1 MWASEIYEVVEEIRL
16 FLPRVS
22 SWVPDQMLAAG
33 KREKVMERK
42 RTGRGVSPPGFT
54 LIELLVVVAII
65 ALLISILLPTL
76 NAVRERSKK
85 TACMANLHALGEV
98 LVMYAQENSDRLP
111 NLNPV
116 ATVNDPVGTN
126 QVLVY
131 LSQQYARSG
140 KTFYCPSDANDRAP
154 AATTNGDY
162 LALDSARTSYDFY
175 SVWWQPEYGPLLPK
189 IEKAPLSWDL
199 DGGNAT
205 RDQFQ
210 NHGTAGGNVVYGD
223 GHGEW
228 QARVDWDDNNWP
240 HPASLYY
247 QQ

>member
-1 MWASEIYEVVEEIRL
+1 
-16 FLPRVS
+16 
-22 SWVPDQMLAAG
+22 
-33 KREKVMERK
+33 MERG
-42 RTGRGVSPPGFT
+42 RTDRGVSPPGFT

-116 ATVNDPVGTN
+116 ATINDPTGTN

-131 LSQQYARSG
+131 LAQQYARNP
-140 KTFYCPSDANDRAP
+140 KTFFCPSDSSDRTP
-154 AATTNGDY
+154 SKITNGDY
-162 LALDSARTSYDFY
+162 LTLNSARTSYDFY
-175 SVWWQPEYGPLLPK
+175 SVWWQPEFGPLLPR
-189 IEKAPLSWDL
+189 IERAPLSWDL
-199 DGGNAT
+199 DGGNVNQ
-205 RDQFQ
+205 DPLQ

-228 QARVDWDDNNWP
+228 QVRIDWDGNNWP